1 MANKEIIVKDNV
13 DIVIYSAAVQDIV
26 DKFFDDESNYTPQ
39 FGRANAVGVFFNYF
53 VDVESLDSYFENT
66 DGVLNID
73 FLLGNADCMALYN
86 KALNGDGTYNLNF
99 ANAYT
104 DALDIVKQRNASF
117 SSVIDNIKNAV
128 TFISDKISP
137 AFSGDN
143 IAKLSEIAKDVSSG
157 NLSADSIVEAYGK
170 SQRLKDISK
179 KD

>member
-26 DKFFDDESNYTPQ
+26 DKFFDDENNYTPQ

-53 VDVESLDSYFENT
+53 VDIESFDNYFANT
-66 DGVLNID
+66 DGSINID
-73 FLLGNADCMALYN
+73 FLLANVDCMEIYNEAL
-86 KALNGDGTYNLNF
+86 KGDGKYNLNF

-104 DALDIVKQRNASF
+104 DALEIVKHRNASF
-117 SSVIDNIKNAV
+117 STVIDNIKNAV

-143 IAKLSEIAKDVSSG
+143 IVRLSEIAKEVSSG
-157 NLSADSIVEAYGK
+157 ELSAESIVEAYGN

>member
-1 MANKEIIVKDNV
+1 MINKKIIVKNNV
-13 DIVIYSAAVQDIV
+13 DIVVYSAAVQDIV
-26 DKFFDDESNYTPQ
+26 DKFFDDENNYTPQ

-53 VDVESLDSYFENT
+53 VDTESFDNYFANT
-66 DGVLNID
+66 DKKINID
-73 FLLGNADCMALYN
+73 FLLANADCMKIYN
-86 KALNGDGTYNLNF
+86 KALECDGKYNLNF

-104 DALDIVKQRNASF
+104 DAIEIVKQKNASF
-117 SSVIDNIKNAV
+117 GTVIDNIKNAV

-143 IAKLSEIAKDVSSG
+143 IIKLSEIAKEVSNG
-157 NLSADSIVEAYGK
+157 KLNAESIIEAYGN